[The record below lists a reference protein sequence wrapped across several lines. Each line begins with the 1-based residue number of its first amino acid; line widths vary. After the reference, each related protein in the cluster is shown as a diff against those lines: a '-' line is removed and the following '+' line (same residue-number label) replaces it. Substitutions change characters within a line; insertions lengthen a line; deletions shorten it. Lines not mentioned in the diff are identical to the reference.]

1 MTEELPSRPS
11 DSPRVLLRVLASG
24 STGNC
29 SVLVFEA
36 RGVRRVCLIDLGL
49 SPKQTFRVL
58 AGMGIRADQIDDAIL
73 THLDHDHAK
82 TGWRQ
87 GLPPHARLHVH
98 RSHAGEARRMG
109 LRDGLAKFTVF
120 EEDFDLTPGVR
131 VRPIIMSHDDEGVVA
146 FRFDLD
152 GFGGSDD
159 EPASAEPASA
169 EPTNAEPSNAG
180 VRASLGFATDLGC
193 VTSDLVEHLY
203 AVDVLAIESN
213 YCPRRQMASS
223 RPDYLKNRIM
233 GGRGHLSNELAL
245 EAIHG
250 IEPREHV
257 VLLHL
262 SRECNCPEQVR
273 AMHEGAD
280 YALTISEPFTPTR
293 WVRVCPTMREA
304 ARSTPEH
311 VGTALRSATR
321 DLVRV
326 ETKPAT
332 VAAQAM
338 LF

>member
-1 MTEELPSRPS
+1 MTDELPARPS
-11 DSPRVLLRVLASG
+11 DTPRVLLRVLASG

-49 SPKQTFRVL
+49 SPKQTFRLL

-73 THLDHDHAK
+73 THLDYDHAK

-98 RSHAGEARRMG
+98 RGHAGEARRMG
-109 LRDGLAKFTVF
+109 LRDGVAKFTVF
-120 EEDFDLTPGVR
+120 EGDFDLAEGVR
-131 VRPIIMSHDDEGVVA
+131 VRPITMSHDEEGVVA

-152 GFGGSDD
+152 GFGRVEGDAG
-159 EPASAEPASA
+159 E
-169 EPTNAEPSNAG
+169 AG
-180 VRASLGFATDLGC
+180 VRGSLGFATDLGC

-203 AVDVLAIESN
+203 GVDVLAIESN

-223 RPDYLKNRIM
+223 RPDSLKNRIM
-233 GGRGHLSNELAL
+233 GGRGHLSNELAI

-273 AMHEGAD
+273 SMHEGAD
-280 YALTISEPFTPTR
+280 YTLTISEPFTPTR
-293 WVRVCPTMREA
+293 WVRVCPTMGEVKRTSTVEVA
-304 ARSTPEH
+304 ASLRTATHDLRRVAEGAGAGRAGVERSP
-311 VGTALRSATR
+311 
-321 DLVRV
+321 
-326 ETKPAT
+326 
-332 VAAQAM
+332 AAQAM
-338 LF
+338 LFGV

>member
-1 MTEELPSRPS
+1 MTDELPTRPS

-49 SPKQTFRVL
+49 SPKQTFRLL
-58 AGMGIRADQIDDAIL
+58 AAMGIRSDQIDDAIL

-82 TGWRQ
+82 AGWRQ

-98 RSHAGEARRMG
+98 RAHAGEARRMG

-120 EEDFDLTPGVR
+120 EGDFDLTPGVR
-131 VRPIIMSHDDEGVVA
+131 VRPITMSHDDEGVVA

-152 GFGGSDD
+152 GFGRVDG
-159 EPASAEPASA
+159 EPAETGAR
-169 EPTNAEPSNAG
+169 G
-180 VRASLGFATDLGC
+180 SLGFATDLGC

-203 AVDVLAIESN
+203 GVDVLAIESN

-262 SRECNCPEQVR
+262 SRECNCPEHVR
-273 AMHEGAD
+273 SMHEGAD

-293 WVRVCPTMREA
+293 WVRVCPTIADARERTTGTLA
-304 ARSTPEH
+304 ARLQDATID
-311 VGTALRSATR
+311 LR
-321 DLVRV
+321 RV
-326 ETKPAT
+326 ETNVMTRAT
-332 VAAQAM
+332 QAM
-338 LF
+338 LFGG